1 MYDFVDQRVTS
12 LDRGGR
18 FLVWSMRSWVA
29 AFGEGRCPSAA
40 LGPAFMK
47 WGMIDALPHFAMA
60 MLLLARHAHQPVSF
74 APLPCGRVREDEAL
88 MLGMFRMM
96 RHETPDRVTDTIALI
111 VEEDV
116 VSPLFTALTALAM
129 QLADASLI
137 PEAPRAAASEA
148 R

>member
-1 MYDFVDQRVTS
+1 MYDFVDRRVTS

-88 MLGMFRMM
+88 MLGLFRMM
-96 RHETPDRVTDTIALI
+96 RDETPDRVTDTIALI
-111 VEEDV
+111 VEDEV
-116 VSPLFTALTALAM
+116 VSPLLTAITAFTM
-129 QLADASLI
+129 QLADAGLI
-137 PEAPRAAASEA
+137 PEAPHPTANEA